1 VGGNSGECYA
11 IAGAPIGF
19 HVEAR
24 TSGPI
29 GVEAGGRNSKL
40 PLRASPIHP
49 PIHLMAGS
57 WSSSDKRR

>member
-11 IAGAPIGF
+11 IAGARIGF

-24 TSGPI
+24 TSGSI
-29 GVEAGGRNSKL
+29 GVEAVCRNSKL
-40 PLRASPIHP
+40 PVRATPIHP

>member
-1 VGGNSGECYA
+1 MGGNSGECDA
-11 IAGAPIGF
+11 IAGARIGF

-29 GVEAGGRNSKL
+29 GVEAVGRNSK
-40 PLRASPIHP
+40 RATPIHP